1 MAAGRAGGTVS
12 GGRVSATDAGALA
25 GTCGDEQIQEGDEQT
40 QGLDEQTQKLDEQ
53 TQSWTNK
60 LDSFLLVSSGAVVRL
75 MLPPDGAQTSLT
87 TTVLTLRARRGQ
99 GWDLG
104 GSCPTRGRG
113 VASQCRGY
121 GRGGPM
127 AHSLLWR
134 MRRGARGERPLV
146 RAWHPSWQRDR
157 RGGAR
162 DCTRAC
168 ILVFRGRVAAMRHG
182 GRGC

>member
-40 QGLDEQTQKLDEQ
+40 RTGAGWTDEQTQKLDEQ

-87 TTVLTLRARRGQ
+87 TTVLTVRGGDRGGTSVGRARPG
-99 GWDLG
+99 DG
-104 GSCPTRGRG
+104 G
-113 VASQCRGY
+113 
-121 GRGGPM
+121 
-127 AHSLLWR
+127 
-134 MRRGARGERPLV
+134 
-146 RAWHPSWQRDR
+146 
-157 RGGAR
+157 
-162 DCTRAC
+162 
-168 ILVFRGRVAAMRHG
+168 
-182 GRGC
+182 